1 MQGWIITAAALTAQI
16 TWAMI
21 LVPRGRILLWLTTLA
36 LSSGA
41 LSLSLFWLALFGV
54 PIRWEPALLGC
65 SAVGLIGFA
74 IWRRRGSVSLSN
86 FPPNDSSNIFPI
98 IAIGITCAAIL
109 FNAAY
114 WMYSI
119 DDAIA
124 IYAGF
129 GKQIYD
135 TAVLPPLTPQSLY
148 EGYPMLAPLLYAFAH
163 SASGGLNDSLAAVLN
178 ALLSIGV
185 IGAAYSLG
193 RELYGPRVGGYA
205 ALMVASMPYFT
216 HWASAGYTDLPA
228 GFFYGLCAV
237 YAARAFKGADWK
249 DVILCGIMAGLA
261 AWAKNSGLLVAGSL
275 CVWYAHRLWHE
286 WGNQRRVLLELALIG
301 GIFGVVGGIWYAR
314 NLLQAGFL
322 LPPTGWTW
330 AAERTIASLVPYL
343 SDIRYAI
350 SGVFFTGGIL
360 LHGVQVVTS
369 RGRNH
374 ELTLPLAFFAP
385 FFVVWW
391 ALFSYDD
398 RFLFAVLPIAAVMGA
413 YWLDRLL
420 LRLFPQPG
428 RLMRRAG
435 DLIWLGLAVPAI
447 WSAVDY
453 KHELLRQPF
462 RSVEERYQVTFGPRY
477 ALGRY
482 LAANALNSRA
492 WTTDLRLSYHADGV
506 QVISGGLPRREQT
519 QQGDYIILAP
529 QESLDWL
536 NGAPIF
542 QLDGWRVYRVA

>member
-1 MQGWIITAAALTAQI
+1 MQGWIITAAALATMIA
-16 TWAMI
+16 WAVAFI
-21 LVPRGRILLWLTTLA
+21 PRAPILLWLTALA

-41 LSLSLFWLALFGV
+41 LSLSMFWLALLGV
-54 PIRWEPALLGC
+54 PIRWEPALLIC
-65 SAVGLIGFA
+65 FLVGLIGLG
-74 IWRRRGSVSLSN
+74 IWRRSRLSDVTS
-86 FPPNDSSNIFPI
+86 PSARSSFPI
-98 IAIGITCAAIL
+98 IPIIVIGITCAAIL

-129 GKQIYD
+129 GKQIYAT
-135 TAVLPPLTPQSLY
+135 TALPPLTPDSLY
-148 EGYPMLAPLLYAFAH
+148 EGYPMLTPLLYAFAH
-163 SASGGLNDSLAAVLN
+163 SASGGINDSLAAWLN

-185 IGAAYSLG
+185 IGAAYALG
-193 RELYGPRVGGYA
+193 RELYTPRVGGYA
-205 ALMVASMPYFT
+205 ALLIAIMPYFT
-216 HWASAGYTDLPA
+216 HWAGAGYTDLPA

-237 YAARAFKGADWK
+237 FAARAFKGTAGS

-261 AWAKNSGLLVAGSL
+261 AWAKNSGLIVVGSL

-286 WGNQRRVLLELALIG
+286 WGNQRRVLLELAVIG
-301 GIFGVVGGIWYAR
+301 AVFFAVGGVWYVR
-314 NLLQAGFL
+314 NILEAGFI

-343 SDIRYAI
+343 TDIRYSI
-350 SGVFFTGGIL
+350 SGVFLTVGMFLNGAQAVI
-360 LHGVQVVTS
+360 S
-369 RGRNH
+369 RGKNH
-374 ELTLPLAFFAP
+374 ELTLPIAFFAP

-420 LRLFPQPG
+420 ARLFPQPN
-428 RLMRRAG
+428 RLLQRVG
-435 DLIWLGLAVPAI
+435 DAIWLVLAVPSL
-447 WSAVDY
+447 WNAVDY
-453 KHELLRQPF
+453 KHELLRHPLMTL
-462 RSVEERYQVTFGPRY
+462 EERYQVTFGPRY
-477 ALGRY
+477 AIGRY
-482 LAANALNSRA
+482 LAAQAGQSRV
-492 WTTDLRLSYHADGV
+492 WTTDLRLSYHADKV
-506 QVISGGLPRREQT
+506 QVISGGLPSREQA

-536 NGAPIF
+536 VGTPIF
-542 QLDGWRVYRVA
+542 EQDGWRVYRVA